1 MSGIRQKVVWKLPEV
16 LSLDTIQAE
25 SLDGAEIYSEHS
37 EPVPAPDHSWTIER
51 DLHPEESNPTQTF

>member
-25 SLDGAEIYSEHS
+25 SLDGAEIYSE
-37 EPVPAPDHSWTIER
+37 PVPAPDHSWTIER